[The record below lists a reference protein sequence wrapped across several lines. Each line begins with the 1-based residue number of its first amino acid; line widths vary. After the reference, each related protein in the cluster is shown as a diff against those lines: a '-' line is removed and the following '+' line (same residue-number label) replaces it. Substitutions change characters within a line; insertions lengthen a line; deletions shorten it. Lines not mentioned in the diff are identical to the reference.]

1 MAIQEFE
8 KTSDGRENHNS
19 SGLRASFGGS
29 SGLSLW
35 AGLLVSARRRSYQE
49 KRTSFG
55 VHAILPL
62 RLHFHLLGMGQEFQ
76 ALSTVFVDCSLER
89 PRSDMSRSLRSTIV
103 LSFCND
109 GKL

>member
-29 SGLSLW
+29 SGVSLW

-49 KRTSFG
+49 KRTFG

-62 RLHFHLLGMGQEFQ
+62 RLHFHFLGMDREFQ
-76 ALSTVFVDCSLER
+76 ELFIV
-89 PRSDMSRSLRSTIV
+89 RSNGQDARHEPGPQPLNDRSEFL
-103 LSFCND
+103 
-109 GKL
+109 